1 MEHEPM
7 HPTVDRGLAHKHP
20 DDRDEIA
27 DTLTAVVTTGAAFS
41 SRHRII
47 TTTGATRHVLVVGD
61 QLHDQHGLVVGT
73 SGYYIDLTDAVAA
86 DRRHT
91 VTTEL
96 PELLATRAAIEQAKG
111 ALMAVYG
118 VTAEQAFAVLEL
130 RSQEPTPNCAP
141 WPNASSTRSPTSV
154 ARRRRPAPGSITCC
168 SPPTGSRHAPA
179 DRTRPEST
187 SFGPAYRRHRGVA
200 GRWEPAAA

>member
-1 MEHEPM
+1 M

-20 DDRDEIA
+20 DDRDEVA

-41 SRHRII
+41 SRHHII

-118 VTAEQAFAVLEL
+118 VTAEQAFAVLEW
-130 RSQEPTPNCAP
+130 RSQETNTKLRTLAERLVD
-141 WPNASSTRSPTSV
+141 ALTDFGGAAAQT
-154 ARRRRPAPGSITCC
+154 
-168 SPPTGSRHAPA
+168 
-179 DRTRPEST
+179 RTRFDHLLLT
-187 SFGPAYRRHRGVA
+187 AHRLPP
-200 GRWEPAAA
+200 RPR